1 MGNKK
6 SKFAALFQEYPD
18 VVSVPQLCKML
29 GVCKGNAY
37 QLLHSGQIKY
47 LRVGQ
52 PEFQLPT
59 RQLYVCTGGFGAYP
73 KSRGSACFCTSLY
86 SGKHTRFEREDILAT
101 MDIKAVPQ
109 WAQENLR
116 KALSEEK
123 KLNQK
128 KEAAR

>member
-1 MGNKK
+1 
-6 SKFAALFQEYPD
+6 
-18 VVSVPQLCKML
+18 
-29 GVCKGNAY
+29 
-37 QLLHSGQIKY
+37 
-47 LRVGQ
+47 
-52 PEFQLPT
+52 
-59 RQLYVCTGGFGAYP
+59 
-73 KSRGSACFCTSLY
+73 
-86 SGKHTRFEREDILAT
+86 